1 MSKVGIV
8 RHKWNGWRAT
18 RFSYRAAAAL
28 FVRIHCIC
36 SDNALFNSD
45 TKFDSGTGWPS
56 FWAPI
61 AKENIRTAVD
71 ASLGTTRTKV
81 SCTECDAHL
90 GHVFDDGPKPTYL
103 RYCMNAASL
112 KFVKQGYLACGGNAM
127 GTKERQPGLGCLPRS
142 KMYIPRHNEEKHVS
156 VMHSLIVSR
165 PLGTL
170 VSLGASG
177 LFASHIPMIL
187 EDDGSQFGVLKGHI
201 SRANTQWR
209 DFVPT
214 VEALAIFAG
223 HQRYISPNSVY
234 PGTKEHGREVP
245 TWNYV
250 VVHAYGR

>member
-1 MSKVGIV
+1 
-8 RHKWNGWRAT
+8 
-18 RFSYRAAAAL
+18 
-28 FVRIHCIC
+28 
-36 SDNALFNSD
+36 
-45 TKFDSGTGWPS
+45 
-56 FWAPI
+56 
-61 AKENIRTAVD
+61 
-71 ASLGTTRTKV
+71 
-81 SCTECDAHL
+81 
-90 GHVFDDGPKPTYL
+90 
-103 RYCMNAASL
+103 
-112 KFVKQGYLACGGNAM
+112 
-127 GTKERQPGLGCLPRS
+127 
-142 KMYIPRHNEEKHVS
+142 MYIPRHNEEKRVS

-170 VSLGASG
+170 VTLGASG

-223 HQRYISPNSVY
+223 HQHYISPNWY

-250 VVHAYGR
+250 VVHAYGPLTVIQDHYWLLTNVEKLTNNHEAASPNPWKVSDAPEDFIKSQLNGIVGLELPIRRLEGKWKVSQNRSERERNGVVDGLSRLNTPESLAMKALVEEV